1 MSGNL
6 GGSARDVTAPER
18 VVENQLRKMPRSKT
32 DWLLVCN
39 ETFRVTVSV
48 SFDAGSRVEQT
59 LAPLPV

>member
-18 VVENQLRKMPRSKT
+18 VVEKKLVFNFRKMPRSQT

-39 ETFRVTVSV
+39 ETFQ
-48 SFDAGSRVEQT
+48 GSRSET
-59 LAPLPV
+59 LGVRALSKR

>member
-6 GGSARDVTAPER
+6 GGSACDVTAPER

-39 ETFRVTVSV
+39 ETFRVDVKRELT
-48 SFDAGSRVEQT
+48 ARVGVH
-59 LAPLPV
+59 AM

>member
-6 GGSARDVTAPER
+6 GGSARDVTAPVR

-32 DWLLVCN
+32 DWLLVRN

-48 SFDAGSRVEQT
+48 SFDTGKQGGATS
-59 LAPLPV
+59 APLPV